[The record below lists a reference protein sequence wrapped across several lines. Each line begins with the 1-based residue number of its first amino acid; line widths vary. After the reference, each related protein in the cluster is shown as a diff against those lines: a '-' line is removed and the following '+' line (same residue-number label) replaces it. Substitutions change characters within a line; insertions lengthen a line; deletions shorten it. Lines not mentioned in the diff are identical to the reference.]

1 MIAELEH
8 IEGVYK
14 KIMKERKG
22 IQELSQSVA
31 RNFYGMVIM
40 LCLLILL
47 STIYRYFQKSFYWT
61 LVFITLI
68 QFLFMIYIFG
78 K

>member
-1 MIAELEH
+1 LNRKKKIYEKYQDFRRSEMIVELEH

-22 IQELSQSVA
+22 IQELSQSVT

-47 STIYRYFQKSFYWT
+47 STIYRSI
-61 LVFITLI
+61 VEA
-68 QFLFMIYIFG
+68 
-78 K
+78 